1 MFSATEADVK
11 DFVISG
17 VSLTKLCEYP
27 TIRIPQYQRE
37 YDWTTKEWNDLWV
50 DLVSATKSQRNYFLG
65 SLNAEVLADGTG
77 IELADG
83 QQRLTT
89 LMILLAAAR
98 CRATASDQSKIEL
111 LLFRQPAGT
120 DSLSRETRLVD
131 QTPEGVSALRTV
143 LRTSGQISDSDVK
156 SRHAKAL
163 NFFHEKCSLLSDE
176 DLSTLISLV
185 CDRVIFARVVAQ
197 APGSGLKM
205 FERANTR
212 GRPLT
217 MVDKVKSLL
226 IGASDDSALTVE
238 RWRTAVDHLKAA
250 KAYNDATLTGWIA
263 ADLHDSGEKS
273 GEVLRRSDA
282 LKQLEAALSR
292 DGVTS
297 VVARLLDY
305 AEAVEHVQLS
315 RVPGTN
321 HHCGSLK
328 NALRFL
334 KFQQLIRILYAARC
348 LERSDYEKLARAVQD
363 TLVVVAFAKVHP
375 PDVEKRI
382 PAILFALRDKT
393 SLASDKKSENALDLL
408 KSIRDQYSA
417 DVGKF
422 ILNGVYTQVT
432 AAHLHVWWGL
442 LEQYIANRNRSKKAQ
457 LAPQEVKF
465 SVPYVSV
472 EHILPQNAAATAAV
486 REFGRSKVRFDRQR
500 IPNLT
505 PLEPALNQGD
515 KPFSI
520 KRETYASSRY
530 QLTRSLAVQ
539 DRGYKAFATL
549 LKKYL
554 PVAKQWN
561 HEALIFRGR
570 KLYELT
576 CEALEI
582 KRVST
587 VAEET
592 PDSPRLESQDALP
605 RVSSREELI
614 RGMIDTRAGDE
625 PKPRT
630 RFTLRFLDLIT
641 PSSDD
646 PVALTPTGES
656 MLEASDEERD
666 QRLLE
671 VILAHPYVQAWK
683 AMPRAERRDLL
694 KDDLDL
700 LFGSRKPTVQ
710 KQVEKCLNNWA
721 EET

>member
-1 MFSATEADVK
+1 MDADNK

-27 TIRIPQYQRE
+27 TIRIPKYQRE
-37 YDWTTKEWNDLWV
+37 YDWTTKEWNDLWE
-50 DLVSATKSQRNYFLG
+50 DLVSARKSPRNYFLG
-65 SLNAEVLADGTG
+65 SLNAEVLADGSG

-89 LMILLAAAR
+89 LMILLAAGR
-98 CRATASDQSKIEL
+98 CHATASDKSKIEP
-111 LLFRQPAGT
+111 LLFRQPAGI

-131 QTPEGVSALRTV
+131 QTPEGTSALHTV
-143 LRTSGQISDSDVK
+143 LVATGQVPDSDVK
-156 SRHAKAL
+156 SRHAKAF
-163 NFFHEKCSLLSDE
+163 NFFHEKCSLLPVE
-176 DLSTLISLV
+176 DLSTLIALV
-185 CDRVIFARVVAQ
+185 CKGVIFARVVAQ
-197 APGSGLKM
+197 MPGSGLKM

-226 IGASDDSALTVE
+226 IGASDDSAQHTVDQ
-238 RWRTAVDHLKAA
+238 WRKAVDHLKAA

-263 ADLHDSGEKS
+263 ADLHDSGERP

-282 LKQLEAALSR
+282 LKQLEASLSR

-297 VVARLLDY
+297 VVERLLDY
-305 AEAVEHVQLS
+305 AQAVDHVQLG

-321 HHCGSLK
+321 HRCGSLS

-334 KFQQLIRILYAARC
+334 KFQQLIRVLYAARC
-348 LERSDYEKLARAVQD
+348 LQRSDYEKLARAVQD

-375 PDVEKRI
+375 PDIEKRI

-486 REFGRSKVRFDRQR
+486 GEFGRSKVRFDRQR

-587 VAEET
+587 VTEET

-605 RVSSREELI
+605 RVSSRKELI
-614 RGMIDTRAGDE
+614 RGMIDIRAGDE
-625 PKPRT
+625 PKPKT

-694 KDDLDL
+694 KDDLGL

-710 KQVEKCLNNWA
+710 KQVEKCLNNWEA
-721 EET
+721 ET